1 MKWNKSEEKT
11 YWLPNHQAMF
21 AYMASCLLLSPG
33 AGLLGPW
40 KDSRGFLLEPV
51 RSQEFKDRNCSL
63 WPSGGAQ
70 SLIWPS
76 KSLIHEVP
84 FVVVLPQQLV
94 ACTPSH
100 EITSC
105 FAEGQWENCLGSLI
119 QSHKLSKPKK
129 LRKKKKKK
137 GNKSYMGRRAELIRN
152 ENAWQQPGFLLQKW
166 VQQLLGVGQYGSA
179 GVPLERKPN
188 YSWRDKPAI
197 CLNIASLVHLS
208 MC

>member
-129 LRKKKKKK
+129 LRKKKKKRQQELHGKK
-137 GNKSYMGRRAELIRN
+137 GRAHQEWECLAATWLPSPKVGSTTSGSWPVWECRRS
-152 ENAWQQPGFLLQKW
+152 
-166 VQQLLGVGQYGSA
+166 LGEKA
-179 GVPLERKPN
+179 
-188 YSWRDKPAI
+188 
-197 CLNIASLVHLS
+197 
-208 MC
+208 